1 MSIELVQNAVLVA
14 FAVVVM
20 ATDWRWRRIPNIVTY
35 PVMAFGLGLAALES
49 FPGQLAGPGFVDHL
63 VATIGVLLALYPIY
77 NLGAVKAG
85 DVKLLMGVGAL
96 KGLVFLF
103 WSLVYGA
110 LIGGVVALAYI
121 AVQRLLRGR
130 SLGEVLRTFIPYGV
144 SLAAGA
150 LVALAAGV
158 E

>member
-1 MSIELVQNAVLVA
+1 VSIELVQNAALVA

-20 ATDWRWRRIPNIVTY
+20 VTDSRWRRIPNVVTY
-35 PVMAFGLGLAALES
+35 PIMAFGLVTAAFQS
-49 FPGQLAGPGFVDHL
+49 FPGELARSGFLDHL
-63 VATIGVLLALYPIY
+63 IATVGVLLALYPIY
-77 NLGAVKAG
+77 SLGAVKAG

-130 SLGEVLRTFIPYGV
+130 SLAEVLRTFIPYGV

-150 LVALAAGV
+150 LVALAVGV
-158 E
+158 G